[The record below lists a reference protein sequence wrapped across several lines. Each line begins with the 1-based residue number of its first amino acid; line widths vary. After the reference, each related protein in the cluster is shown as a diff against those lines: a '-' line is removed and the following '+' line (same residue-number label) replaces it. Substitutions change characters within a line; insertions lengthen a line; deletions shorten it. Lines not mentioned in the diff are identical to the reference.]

1 MVKSHEIHMC
11 DAKIPWTSPNK
22 SLSKCPVGQRHAPPL
37 RWQDLS
43 FSDTAKMGI
52 PGNPNWWVYHSLSLF
67 ITVYQSLGTHYTLI
81 IQNKTLFIMVWRLNV
96 YIYIYFLKK
105 WSLVSSQSPT
115 ITSIRMHNIHSYT
128 ISVQKSPTPHLSF
141 TYNIQADLCWLQRS
155 PIWSD
160 PAKKIHK
167 QKNTVKWREKRGCL
181 KIDGISH
188 GYNHIYI

>member
-1 MVKSHEIHMC
+1 MARPLVFRHSKDGDSGKPKLMG
-11 DAKIPWTSPNK
+11 
-22 SLSKCPVGQRHAPPL
+22 LSQ
-37 RWQDLS
+37 
-43 FSDTAKMGI
+43 FI
-52 PGNPNWWVYHSLSLF
+52 IVYHGISKFGDSLYTNYTKQN
-67 ITVYQSLGTHYTLI
+67 IVYHGLEI
-81 IQNKTLFIMVWRLNV
+81 KCV
-96 YIYIYFLKK
+96 YIYFLKK

-160 PAKKIHK
+160 PAKKINK